1 MNLCNILQQ
10 NSVYQ
15 NIVIDMILFVL
26 IEGFSWC
33 RLPIGIINSNLP
45 ADGKI
50 PDVEFQKN
58 GENWVLDVKFTKPH
72 NEEESFASKTDKY

>member
-1 MNLCNILQQ
+1 MVSRHNRVVNAI
-10 NSVYQ
+10 
-15 NIVIDMILFVL
+15 IDGIKSKKVP
-26 IEGFSWC
+26 
-33 RLPIGIINSNLP
+33 LPAERNNNLP

-58 GENWVLDVKFTKPH
+58 DETWVLDVRFTKPH